1 MKLFSFKKIKPW
13 QKYYNKKE
21 RVVDTPD
28 MSLYEY
34 IYEANQDRLSNTAIS
49 YFGNKMSYDDFFMQI
64 DICAKA
70 LKCQGI
76 RKDDVISICMPNTP
90 EAVIMFY
97 AVSKIGAISNM
108 IHPLSAE
115 EEIKKSIVDT
125 SSVMLLTVNFNYKKI
140 ANIIEDTSLYKVI
153 LSSPRDSMPKLMGI
167 GYFILEDRKVKLP
180 KNDERFILWDS
191 FFSKGKNYDASAF
204 ARGKKDNPAV
214 ILHSGG
220 TSGTPKSIVLS
231 NGNIN
236 VVPNQAHIALPDITE
251 RDSMLGILP
260 MFHCFGLVECV
271 HYPLSTGIEL
281 ILVPRFD
288 ASRFDKLLRKYKPSF
303 IAGVPTLFEA
313 LINNKHMDD
322 IDLSN
327 VKYVVSG
334 GDSLNEERNKRVND
348 FLKSHGCVKGIV
360 QGYGM
365 TETSG
370 GCIFSTTNS
379 YTLGSVGIPLPS
391 NDLRIIDPD
400 THKEVKTGQVGEIQ
414 ISGPSVM
421 LGYLNNEEETNKVLE
436 KDEKGNTWVHT
447 GDLGYINENGCLFF
461 VQRLKRLIISSGYNV
476 YPSHIEEILNKNKYV
491 LNSCV
496 VGVPHP
502 YKVQV
507 PKAYIVLKSGYHDN
521 MKVRSEIKDYLEKN
535 LAKYMIPK
543 EYVFRETLP
552 KTMIGKVDYKQLE
565 NENVKEK
572 IQENPA

>member
-1 MKLFSFKKIKPW
+1 MKLFSLNKNKRRW
-13 QKYYNKKE
+13 YKYYRKDE
-21 RVVDTPD
+21 REVETPD
-28 MSLYEY
+28 MSLYQY
-34 IYEANQDRLSNTAIS
+34 LYNSNLNRMNNIAINYFDNKIS
-49 YFGNKMSYDDFFMQI
+49 YKNFFIQI

-70 LKCQGI
+70 LKSQGI
-76 RKDDVISICMPNTP
+76 RKKDVVSICMPNTP

-125 SSVMLLTVNFNYKKI
+125 KRVMLITVNFNYKKLK
-140 ANIIEDTSLYKVI
+140 NIIDETELYKVI
-153 LSSPRDSMPKLMGI
+153 LSSPRDSMPFAMGL
-167 GYFILEDRKVKLP
+167 GYFFLEDRKVKLP
-180 KNDERFILWDS
+180 KSNEKFIFWKD
-191 FFSKGKNYDASAF
+191 FYNKGKDYDTNIIVDTY
-204 ARGKKDNPAV
+204 KDDPAV

-220 TSGTPKSIVLS
+220 TSGRPKSIVIS
-231 NGNIN
+231 NGAIN
-236 VVPNQAHIALPDITE
+236 VVPNQAHIALPDINDT
-251 RDSMLGILP
+251 DSMLGILP

-271 HYPLSTGIEL
+271 HYPLSTGLEL

-288 ASRFDKLLRKYKPSF
+288 AGRFDKLLRKYRPTF

-313 LINNKHMDD
+313 LLKNKHMDD

-334 GDSLNEERNKRVND
+334 GDSLNAERNKRVND
-348 FLKSHGCVKGIV
+348 FLKSHGSTRGIV

-391 NDLRIIDPD
+391 NDLRIVDVD
-400 THKEVKTGQVGEIQ
+400 THNEVDVGKVGEIQ

-421 LGYLNNEEETNKVLE
+421 LGYLDDEIETNRVLE
-436 KDEKGNTWVHT
+436 KDDKGKIWVHT

-476 YPSHIEEILNKNKYV
+476 YPSHIEEVLNKNKYV

-496 VGVPHP
+496 VGIPHP

-507 PKAYIVLKSGYHDN
+507 PKAYIVLKSDFHDSF
-521 MKVRSEIKDYLEKN
+521 KIRSEIKEYLEKN

-543 EYVFRETLP
+543 EFVFRESLP
-552 KTMIGKVDYKQLE
+552 KTMIGKVDYKKLE
-565 NENVKEK
+565 DEK
-572 IQENPA
+572 

>member
-1 MKLFSFKKIKPW
+1 MKLFSFNNKKIKPW
-13 QKYYNKKE
+13 QKYYNKNE

-34 IYEANQDRLSNTAIS
+34 LYESNQDRLSNTAIS

-70 LKCQGI
+70 LKCQGV

-90 EAVIMFY
+90 ETVIMFY

-125 SSVMLLTVNFNYKKI
+125 NSVMLLTVNFNYKKI

-153 LSSPRDSMPKLMGI
+153 LSSPRDSMPKLIGI
-167 GYFILEDRKVKLP
+167 GYFLLEDRKVKLP
-180 KNDERFILWDS
+180 KNDERFILWDN

-220 TSGTPKSIVLS
+220 TSGTPKSIILS

-236 VVPNQAHIALPDITE
+236 VVPKQARIALPDITE

-288 ASRFDKLLRKYKPSF
+288 AARFDKLLRKYRPTL

-313 LINNKHMDD
+313 LLKNKHTEDL
-322 IDLSN
+322 DLSN

-348 FLKSHGCVKGIV
+348 FLNSHGCVKGIV

-370 GCIFSTTNS
+370 GCIFSTSNS

-400 THKEVKTGQVGEIQ
+400 THKEIKTGQVGEIQ

-421 LGYLNNEEETNKVLE
+421 LGYLNNQEETDKILE
-436 KDEKGNTWVHT
+436 KDVDGKIWVHT
-447 GDLGYINENGCLFF
+447 GDLGYINKNGCLFF

-476 YPSHIEEILNKNKYV
+476 YPSHIEEILNKSKYV

-507 PKAYIVLKSGYHDN
+507 PKAYIVLKSEYHDN
-521 MKVRSEIKDYLEKN
+521 QKIRYEIKEYLEKN

-552 KTMIGKVDYKQLE
+552 KTMIGKVDYKKLE
-565 NENVKEK
+565 NEC
-572 IQENPA
+572 IQENSA

>member
-1 MKLFSFKKIKPW
+1 MKLFSLNKNKRRW
-13 QKYYNKKE
+13 YKYYRKDE
-21 RVVDTPD
+21 REVETPD
-28 MSLYEY
+28 MSLYQY
-34 IYEANQDRLSNTAIS
+34 LYNSNLNRMNNIAINYFDNKIS
-49 YFGNKMSYDDFFMQI
+49 YKNFFIQI

-70 LKCQGI
+70 LKSQGI
-76 RKDDVISICMPNTP
+76 RKKDVVSICMPNTP

-125 SSVMLLTVNFNYKKI
+125 KSVMLITVNFNYKKLK
-140 ANIIEDTSLYKVI
+140 NIIDETELYKVI
-153 LSSPRDSMPKLMGI
+153 LSSPRDSMPFAMGL
-167 GYFILEDRKVKLP
+167 GYFFLEDRKVKLP
-180 KNDERFILWDS
+180 KSNEKFIFWKD
-191 FFSKGKNYDASAF
+191 FYNKGKDYDTNIIVDTY
-204 ARGKKDNPAV
+204 KDDPAV

-220 TSGTPKSIVLS
+220 TSGRPKSIVIS
-231 NGNIN
+231 NGAIN
-236 VVPNQAHIALPDITE
+236 VVPNQAHIALPDINDT
-251 RDSMLGILP
+251 DSMLGILP

-271 HYPLSTGIEL
+271 HYPLSTGLEL

-288 ASRFDKLLRKYKPSF
+288 AGRFDKLLRKYRPTF

-313 LINNKHMDD
+313 LLKNKHMDD

-334 GDSLNEERNKRVND
+334 GDSLNAERNKRVND
-348 FLKSHGCVKGIV
+348 FLKSHGSTRGIV

-391 NDLRIIDPD
+391 NDLRIVDVD
-400 THKEVKTGQVGEIQ
+400 THNEVDVGKVGEIQ
-414 ISGPSVM
+414 ISSPSVM
-421 LGYLNNEEETNKVLE
+421 LGYLDDEIETNRVLE
-436 KDEKGNTWVHT
+436 KDDKGKIWVHT

-476 YPSHIEEILNKNKYV
+476 YPSHIEEVLNKNKYV

-496 VGVPHP
+496 VGIPHP

-507 PKAYIVLKSGYHDN
+507 PKAYIVLKSDFHDSF
-521 MKVRSEIKDYLEKN
+521 KIRSEIKEYLEKN

-543 EYVFRETLP
+543 EFVFRESLP
-552 KTMIGKVDYKQLE
+552 KTMIGKVDYKKLE
-565 NENVKEK
+565 DEK
-572 IQENPA
+572 

>member
-260 MFHCFGLVECV
+260 MFHCFGLVECI

-507 PKAYIVLKSGYHDN
+507 PKA
-521 MKVRSEIKDYLEKN
+521 
-535 LAKYMIPK
+535 
-543 EYVFRETLP
+543 
-552 KTMIGKVDYKQLE
+552 
-565 NENVKEK
+565 
-572 IQENPA
+572 

>member
-1 MKLFSFKKIKPW
+1 MKLFSLNKNKRRW
-13 QKYYNKKE
+13 YKYYRKDE
-21 RVVDTPD
+21 REVETPD
-28 MSLYEY
+28 MSLYQY
-34 IYEANQDRLSNTAIS
+34 LYNSNLNRMNNIAINYFDNKIS
-49 YFGNKMSYDDFFMQI
+49 YKNFFFQI

-70 LKCQGI
+70 LKSQGI
-76 RKDDVISICMPNTP
+76 RKKDVVSICMPNTP

-125 SSVMLLTVNFNYKKI
+125 KSVMLITVNFNYKKLK
-140 ANIIEDTSLYKVI
+140 NIIDETELYKVI
-153 LSSPRDSMPKLMGI
+153 LSSPRDSMPFAMGL
-167 GYFILEDRKVKLP
+167 GYFFLEDRKVKLP
-180 KNDERFILWDS
+180 KSNEKFIFWKD
-191 FFSKGKNYDASAF
+191 FYNKGKDYDTNIIVDTY
-204 ARGKKDNPAV
+204 KDDPAV

-220 TSGTPKSIVLS
+220 TSGRPKSIVIS
-231 NGNIN
+231 NGAIN
-236 VVPNQAHIALPDITE
+236 VVPNQAHIALPDINDT
-251 RDSMLGILP
+251 DSMLGILP

-271 HYPLSTGIEL
+271 HYPLSTGLEL

-288 ASRFDKLLRKYKPSF
+288 AGRFDKLLRKYRPTF

-313 LINNKHMDD
+313 LLKNKHMDD

-334 GDSLNEERNKRVND
+334 GDSLNAERNKRVND
-348 FLKSHGCVKGIV
+348 FLKSHGSTRGIV

-391 NDLRIIDPD
+391 NDLRIVDVD
-400 THKEVKTGQVGEIQ
+400 THNEVDVGKVGEIQ

-421 LGYLNNEEETNKVLE
+421 LGYLDDEIETNRVLE
-436 KDEKGNTWVHT
+436 KDDKGKIWVHT

-476 YPSHIEEILNKNKYV
+476 YPSHIEEVLNKNKYV

-496 VGVPHP
+496 VGIPHP

-507 PKAYIVLKSGYHDN
+507 PKAYIVLKSDFHDSF
-521 MKVRSEIKDYLEKN
+521 KIRSEIKEYLEKN

-543 EYVFRETLP
+543 EFVFRESLP
-552 KTMIGKVDYKQLE
+552 KTMIGKVDYKKLE
-565 NENVKEK
+565 DEK
-572 IQENPA
+572 

>member
-1 MKLFSFKKIKPW
+1 MKLFSFKNKKPW
-13 QKYYNKKE
+13 QKFYNKNE
-21 RVVDTPD
+21 RVVDTPNC
-28 MSLYEY
+28 SLYHYLFES
-34 IYEANQDRLSNTAIS
+34 NQDHLESIAIN
-49 YFGNKMSYDDFFMQI
+49 YFDKKTNYSDFFNQI
-64 DICAKA
+64 DICARA
-70 LKCQGI
+70 LVSQGI
-76 RKDDVISICMPNTP
+76 RKNDVISICMPNTP

-97 AVSKIGAISNM
+97 AISKIGAISNM

-115 EEIKKSIVDT
+115 EEIKRSLIETK
-125 SSVMLLTVNFNYKKI
+125 SVMILTVNFNYKKI
-140 ANIIEDTSLYKVI
+140 ISFIDDTNVYKVI
-153 LSSPRDSMPKLMGI
+153 LSSPRDSMPFPI
-167 GYFILEDRKVKLP
+167 NVGYFLLEDRKVKVP
-180 KNDERFILWDS
+180 KKNEKFILWSD
-191 FFSKGKNYDASAF
+191 FYDKGKNYEIDIF
-204 ARGKKDNPAV
+204 VKRGKDDPAV

-220 TSGTPKSIVLS
+220 TSGSPKSIVLS

-236 VVPNQAHIALPDITE
+236 VVPNQAHIALPDINNS
-251 RDSMLGILP
+251 DSMLGILP

-271 HYPLSTGIEL
+271 HYPLTTGLEL

-288 ASRFDKLLRKYKPSF
+288 ASRFDKLLRKYRPTF

-313 LINNKHMDD
+313 LLNNKHMDD

-348 FLKSHGCVKGIV
+348 FLKEHGSVKGIV

-391 NDLRIIDPD
+391 NDLRIIDPE
-400 THKEVKTGQVGEIQ
+400 THQEVKMGQVGEIQ

-421 LGYLNNEEETNKVLE
+421 LGYLNNEDETNKVIE
-436 KDEKGNTWVHT
+436 KDSDGKKWVHT
-447 GDLGYINENGCLFF
+447 GDLGYINNNGCLFF

-476 YPSHIEEILNKNKYV
+476 YPSHIEEVLNKHEYI

-496 VGVPHP
+496 VGIPHP

-507 PKAYIVLKSGYHDN
+507 PKAYIVLKSDYKDSL
-521 MKVRSEIKDYLEKN
+521 KIRREIKNYLEKN

-552 KTMIGKVDYKQLE
+552 KTMIGKVDYKKLE
-565 NENVKEK
+565 EEK
-572 IQENPA
+572 

>member
-1 MKLFSFKKIKPW
+1 MKLFSLNKNKRRW
-13 QKYYNKKE
+13 YKYYRKDE
-21 RVVDTPD
+21 REVETPD
-28 MSLYEY
+28 MSLYQY
-34 IYEANQDRLSNTAIS
+34 LYNSNLNRMNNIAINYFDNKIS
-49 YFGNKMSYDDFFMQI
+49 YKNFFIQI

-70 LKCQGI
+70 LKSQGI
-76 RKDDVISICMPNTP
+76 RKKDVVSICMPNTP

-125 SSVMLLTVNFNYKKI
+125 KSVMLITVNFNYKKLK
-140 ANIIEDTSLYKVI
+140 NIIDETELYKVI
-153 LSSPRDSMPKLMGI
+153 LSSPRDSMPFAMGL
-167 GYFILEDRKVKLP
+167 GYFFLEDRKVKLP
-180 KNDERFILWDS
+180 KSNEKFIFWKD
-191 FFSKGKNYDASAF
+191 FYNKGKDYDTNIIVDTY
-204 ARGKKDNPAV
+204 KDDPAV

-220 TSGTPKSIVLS
+220 TSGSPKSIVIS
-231 NGNIN
+231 NGAIN
-236 VVPNQAHIALPDITE
+236 VVPNQAHIALPDINDT
-251 RDSMLGILP
+251 DSMLGILP

-271 HYPLSTGIEL
+271 HYPLSTGLEL

-288 ASRFDKLLRKYKPSF
+288 AGRFDKLLRKYRPTF

-313 LINNKHMDD
+313 LLKNKHMDD

-334 GDSLNEERNKRVND
+334 GDSLNAERNKRVND
-348 FLKSHGCVKGIV
+348 FLKSHGSTRGIV

-391 NDLRIIDPD
+391 NDLRIVDVD
-400 THKEVKTGQVGEIQ
+400 THNEVDVGKVGEIQ

-421 LGYLNNEEETNKVLE
+421 LGYLDDEIETNRVLE
-436 KDEKGNTWVHT
+436 KDDKGKIWVHT

-476 YPSHIEEILNKNKYV
+476 YPSHIEEVLNKNKYV

-496 VGVPHP
+496 VGIPHP

-507 PKAYIVLKSGYHDN
+507 PKAYIVLKSDFHDSF
-521 MKVRSEIKDYLEKN
+521 KIRSEIKEYLEKN

-543 EYVFRETLP
+543 EFVFRESLP
-552 KTMIGKVDYKQLE
+552 KTMIGKVDYKKLE
-565 NENVKEK
+565 NEK
-572 IQENPA
+572 